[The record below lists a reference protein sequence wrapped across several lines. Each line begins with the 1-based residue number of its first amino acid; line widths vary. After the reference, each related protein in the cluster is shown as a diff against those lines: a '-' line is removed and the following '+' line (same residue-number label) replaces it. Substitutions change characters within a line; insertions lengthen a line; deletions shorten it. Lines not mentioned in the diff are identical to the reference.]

1 MGYSC
6 PVCETPQH
14 DSEHLANHLAMTAM
28 LHEDDHEAW
37 LDDHVEGWA
46 ELTPPELGQRVV
58 EAAEEVDY
66 DEAAVEAADIPE
78 EHRGKPNE
86 HGHEPDHDHDVPTQ
100 SPPSGEEPTVQS
112 VTDDLDIETE
122 AILEE
127 AREMTRERLERAAE
141 DADAD
146 AGGDEFSEE

>member
-28 LHEDDHEAW
+28 LHENDHEAW

-58 EAAEEVDY
+58 DAAEEVDY
-66 DEAAVEAADIPE
+66 DEAAVEAAEIPE
-78 EHRGKPNE
+78 DRRGEPSEHQ
-86 HGHEPDHDHDVPTQ
+86 HDHGQGAPPQ
-100 SPPSGEEPTVQS
+100 SPVPGEEPTVQS
-112 VTDDLDIETE
+112 VTDDLDMETE

-127 AREMTRERLERAAE
+127 AREMTRERLERAAAE
-141 DADAD
+141 EADAD
-146 AGGDEFSEE
+146 EDDEE

>member
-37 LDDHVEGWA
+37 LDDHVEEWA
-46 ELTPPELGQRVV
+46 ELTPPELGGRVV
-58 EAAEEVDY
+58 EAAEQVDY

-78 EHRGKPNE
+78 DRRGEPGE
-86 HGHEPDHDHDVPTQ
+86 HGHEHEHDVPTQ
-100 SPPSGEEPTVQS
+100 SPPADEEPTVQS

-127 AREMTRERLERAAE
+127 AREMTRERLERASE
-141 DADAD
+141 DT
-146 AGGDEFSEE
+146 DEESSEE

>member
-37 LDDHVEGWA
+37 LDDHVEEWS
-46 ELTPPELGQRVV
+46 ELTPPELGKRVV
-58 EAAEEVDY
+58 DAAEEVDY

-78 EHRGKPNE
+78 EPRG
-86 HGHEPDHDHDVPTQ
+86 EPSAHDHGSPAGSAVPDQ
-100 SPPSGEEPTVQS
+100 EHTVQS
-112 VTDDLDIETE
+112 VTDDLDMETE

-127 AREMTRERLERAAE
+127 AREMTRERMERAAE
-141 DADAD
+141 EGEETD
-146 AGGDEFSEE
+146 DEE